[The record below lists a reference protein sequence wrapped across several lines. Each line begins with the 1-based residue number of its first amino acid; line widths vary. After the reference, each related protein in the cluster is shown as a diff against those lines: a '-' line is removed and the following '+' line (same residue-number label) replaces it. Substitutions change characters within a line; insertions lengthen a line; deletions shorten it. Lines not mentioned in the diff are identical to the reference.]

1 VVITA
6 SHNPG
11 QWNGVKAIRA
21 DGCAPDADEAQQ
33 IIAAFRDAT
42 GGDVPTQS
50 VRDPDVNTD
59 VAKVHTKLILQH
71 VDVDAIRGRGLKVV
85 LDSVCGAGGPETA
98 RLLDRLGAQVV
109 HLHADPTGDFP
120 HMPEPTKDNLTS
132 LCDAVREHG
141 ADLGLAQDPDA
152 DRLAIVASDGT
163 YIGEEYTLALCALHV
178 LREGEVAAANLSTS
192 RMLDDV
198 ASRCGATV
206 ARTKVGEANVAAA
219 MRDRGATIG
228 GEGNGGV
235 IWPKICY
242 VRNSLAGIALL
253 LELLAQ
259 RDATLG
265 ELIDHLPR
273 YAMVKEKLDARREL
287 IDALGDAMQRA
298 FPDVDRDEQDGVRL
312 DWPDRWVH
320 VRPSNTEPIIRII
333 AEAPTEDD
341 AAGLVQQV
349 RDALG

>member
-1 VVITA
+1 
-6 SHNPG
+6 
-11 QWNGVKAIRA
+11 
-21 DGCAPDADEAQQ
+21 
-33 IIAAFRDAT
+33 
-42 GGDVPTQS
+42 
-50 VRDPDVNTD
+50 
-59 VAKVHTKLILQH
+59 
-71 VDVDAIRGRGLKVV
+71 
-85 LDSVCGAGGPETA
+85 
-98 RLLDRLGAQVV
+98 V
-109 HLHADPTGDFP
+109 HLHAEPTGDFP

-152 DRLAIVASDGT
+152 DRLAIVAGDGT
-163 YIGEEYTLALCALHV
+163 YIGEEYTLALCARHV
-178 LREGEVAAANLSTS
+178 LRQGEVAAANLSTS

-198 ASRCGATV
+198 AAQCGATV
-206 ARTKVGEANVAAA
+206 VRTKVGEANVAAA

-259 RDATLG
+259 RDATLD
-265 ELIDHLPR
+265 ELIDARPR
-273 YAMVKEKLDARREL
+273 YAMVKQKLDARREL
-287 IDALGDAMQRA
+287 IDTLGDAMRQA

-333 AEAPTEDD
+333 AEAPTEKD
-341 AAGLVQQV
+341 ADELVQQV
-349 RDALG
+349 RGALG